1 MHLTP
6 EQKAIGKE
14 NFHGAIGSDFT
25 RRDFLKGSLAAGVAA
40 GAGAGAYYFAY
51 GKVAD
56 PVRIGIIGTGDEGS
70 VLIGAHNPA
79 YTKIVAIADI
89 RPYSVYRAFRGDES
103 SAGALQARPGLLN
116 KYGWKSEDEAR
127 QHVKVYDQDY
137 HDLLNDPDVEGVI
150 IALPLHLHALVA
162 IEAMQAGKHVLTEK
176 LMAHSVHEC
185 KEMGRISKETGK
197 LLATGHQRHY
207 SILYDNAVDTLRR
220 RLIGE
225 IHHIR
230 AQWHR
235 GPDSW
240 KFPMPDES
248 LEKYIEGKTTDLD
261 KDMPKESPDRKRV
274 KDIETQIRVAKAR
287 MLDKGVDP
295 LKYGY
300 QEKQLTHDG
309 NVVYTCS
316 PMEEL
321 IRWRLWDRTGGGL
334 MAELGSHQLDAS
346 SIFIS
351 SMYDEVENE
360 FGKKERAKVMPLSV
374 SAVGGR
380 HIYPYDRDVD
390 DHVYCT
396 FEFPA
401 PGYYKDNDLV
411 RREIADPNKKIVV
424 TYSSIS
430 GNGFGDYGEVVMGT
444 SGTLILERE
453 ADVMLYG
460 ASASTKVAVAKKG
473 DAPVLAANESPA
485 TAAVATGK
493 DATGGD
499 GPISR
504 GYTEEIEHWAWC
516 IRNPS
521 PENRPK
527 CHPKVAM
534 ADAIIALVSNMA
546 IKDQKRIDFQPEWFE
561 IDRDETPEGVKPD
574 VTKYAKA

>member
-1 MHLTP
+1 MHLTA
-6 EQKAIGKE
+6 EQRAIGKE
-14 NFHGAIGSDFT
+14 NFHGAIGSEFT
-25 RRDFLKGSLAAGVAA
+25 RRDFLKGSLAAGVAG

-51 GKVAD
+51 DKVSD
-56 PVRIGIIGTGDEGS
+56 PVRIGVIGTGDEGS

-79 YTKIVAIADI
+79 YTKVVAIADI
-89 RPYSVYRAFRGDES
+89 RPYNVYRAFRGDES
-103 SAGALQARPGLLN
+103 SAGAQQARPGLMS
-116 KYGWKSEDEAR
+116 KYGWKSQDEAEK
-127 QHVKVYDQDY
+127 HIKVYDKDY
-137 HDLLNDPDVEGVI
+137 HDLLNDKDVEAVI
-150 IALPLHLHALVA
+150 IALPLHLHAKVA

-176 LMAHSVHEC
+176 LMGHSVHEC
-185 KEMGRISKETGK
+185 KEMGRVAKETGM

-220 RLIGE
+220 GLIGNV
-225 IHHIR
+225 HYIR

-240 KFPMPDES
+240 KFRMPLEAEKELATLTKKLEDEMAKS
-248 LEKYIEGKTTDLD
+248 
-261 KDMPKESPDRKRV
+261 SPDRKRLS
-274 KDIETQIRVAKAR
+274 DIERLIRVEKGR
-287 MLDKGVDP
+287 ILDKDVDA

-300 QEKQLTHDG
+300 EEKQLTANG
-309 NVVYTCS
+309 ETVYTCS
-316 PMEEL
+316 PLEEL

-351 SMYDEVENE
+351 TMYDEIENE

-374 SAVGGR
+374 TAVGGR

-396 FEFPA
+396 YEFPA

-411 RREIADPNKKIVV
+411 KREIADPNKKIVV

-453 ADVMLYG
+453 QEVMLFG
-460 ASASTKVAVAKKG
+460 SSASTKVAVAKKG
-473 DAPVLAANESPA
+473 DAPVLQANESPSS
-485 TAAVATGK
+485 AAVATGK

-499 GPISR
+499 GPVSR

-546 IKDQKRIDFQPEWFE
+546 IKDQKRIDFKPEWFDIE
-561 IDRDETPEGVKPD
+561 NDETPEGEKPD
-574 VTKYAKA
+574 LKRYSKA